1 MIFLIIA
8 LNAFEVILLITIYQ
22 PGNPMNMKV
31 PICVIFLSIE
41 LFEIFSLKN
50 WLNIHYLMD
59 LLAKQYW
66 FNYNGVLVCFK
77 SSHFT
82 EITLVCFSHK
92 NFMQRNLT
100 RYALFSVDT
109 KFLFKIKFNSFK
121 YWWSDSKIR
130 KSFLQIQMTIS
141 KYSKDIYENNLNR
154 TLRSV
159 WSRVW
164 MQKWW
169 PWKMNYFT

>member
-1 MIFLIIA
+1 
-8 LNAFEVILLITIYQ
+8 
-22 PGNPMNMKV
+22 MNMKV

-109 KFLFKIKFNSFK
+109 KFLFKIKFS
-121 YWWSDSKIR
+121 SRD
-130 KSFLQIQMTIS
+130 TIL
-141 KYSKDIYENNLNR
+141 LNTDDQ
-154 TLRSV
+154 TLRSENHFYKY
-159 WSRVW
+159 
-164 MQKWW
+164 KWQFQNIPRIYMKIICAEHW
-169 PWKMNYFT
+169 DQFDLEFGCKSDDHEKWITLHS